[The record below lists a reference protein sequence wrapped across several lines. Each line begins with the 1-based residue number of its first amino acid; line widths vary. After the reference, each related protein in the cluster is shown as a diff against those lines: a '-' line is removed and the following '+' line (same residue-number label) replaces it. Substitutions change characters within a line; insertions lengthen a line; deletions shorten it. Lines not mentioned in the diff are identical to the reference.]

1 MRDPARFEEKSKPNQ
16 VTIRKL
22 NKIKK
27 ENAELKKKF
36 EIVSKDLRTTKRQ
49 LSKMKTEFKD
59 ELSAQRSLVAKYQV
73 NFSYVIGTTIFVFFL
88 EENESSGIRAGKL
101 EGKV

>member
-73 NFSYVIGTTIFVFFL
+73 NFSSDLRTTICVFL